1 MKKIL
6 MSAAALL
13 LSAVGA
19 YAAQQKYYFLYEEG
33 HISFMRRDM
42 RISLKPVGLSL
53 TVRLKNT
60 FLTLVEMM
68 S

>member
-13 LSAVGA
+13 CRQLERMPLNKSI
-19 YAAQQKYYFLYEEG
+19 
-33 HISFMRRDM
+33 ISFMKRDM

>member
-1 MKKIL
+1 

-33 HISFMRRDM
+33 M

>member
-33 HISFMRRDM
+33 H

>member
-1 MKKIL
+1 MNKIL

-19 YAAQQKYYFLYEEG
+19 YAANKSI
-33 HISFMRRDM
+33 ISFMRRDM

-60 FLTLVEMM
+60 SPILVEMM

>member
-13 LSAVGA
+13 LSAVERMPLN
-19 YAAQQKYYFLYEEG
+19 KSI
-33 HISFMRRDM
+33 ISFMKRDM
-42 RISLKPVGLSL
+42 RINLKPVGLSL

>member
-33 HISFMRRDM
+33 HEDRPETSWFILDREA
-42 RISLKPVGLSL
+42 
-53 TVRLKNT
+53 KNT

>member
-1 MKKIL
+1 

-13 LSAVGA
+13 LSAAGA
-19 YAAQQKYYFLYEEG
+19 YALNKSI
-33 HISFMRRDM
+33 ISFMKRDM